1 MGWLWGDEDTLL
13 IAGARFQPQK
23 ALYLT
28 MAASGENQK
37 EKLSRALHHTAAL
50 AALSGAEQLVIHF
63 DPNDSKIHDFC
74 LENGFVDDPVDDIVM
89 EWAEESAHTNR

>member
-1 MGWLWGDEDTLL
+1 MQELVFNRRKLCILPW
-13 IAGARFQPQK
+13 
-23 ALYLT
+23 
-28 MAASGENQK
+28 AASGENQK
-37 EKLSRALHHTAAL
+37 EKLSRALHHAAAL

-74 LENGFVDDPVDDIVM
+74 LDNGFVDDPVDDVVM

>member
-1 MGWLWGDEDTLL
+1 MRTLWL

-28 MAASGENQK
+28 MADSGENQK
-37 EKLSRALHHTAAL
+37 EKLSRALHHAAAL

-63 DPNDSKIHDFC
+63 DPNDSKSMI
-74 LENGFVDDPVDDIVM
+74 FVWKM
-89 EWAEESAHTNR
+89 ALSMTRWMM